1 MPAMQALDRR
11 IVALPCVLLLHLAL
25 LWLLRGASIPPA
37 PRGAPAAA
45 EQRLLLRMIPA
56 RVARAPIPQTT
67 AEGPVRAYVPKPA
80 RLQARAAAAVR
91 RTAISPSEHDEAGVP
106 APAVPARTPASASA
120 GTPSL
125 LDTEATRRA
134 IRASARTPS
143 LTEQLARAREEPHRA
158 GTQERLGEAV
168 KSSGKGDCLKGEYAG
183 AGMGLLSLPFLAA
196 ASLRGDCAQ

>member
-1 MPAMQALDRR
+1 MQALDRR
-11 IVALPCVLLLHLAL
+11 IVALPCVLVLHLAL

-56 RVARAPIPQTT
+56 RVAHAPISQTT
-67 AEGPVRAYVPKPA
+67 AQGPVRAYVPKPA
-80 RLQARAAAAVR
+80 RLQVRAAAAVR
-91 RTAISPSEHDEAGVP
+91 RTASSPSEHDEAGVP
-106 APAVPARTPASASA
+106 APAVPAQAPASASA

-134 IRASARTPS
+134 IRASARAPS